1 MQLPPSQTLFG
12 RRGSLPMIRQTEVAE
27 CANAC
32 LAMVAVSY
40 GLQTDMA
47 ALRRRFPGSAR
58 GVTLRNLM
66 ENATAIGFTTRA
78 LKVDI
83 DHLEKV
89 VRPAILHWDLNHFVV
104 LAEITNKVAVV
115 HDPAFGIRKLSLEEL
130 GKHYTGIA
138 LELVPRS
145 DSRPRDERTKIGL
158 SSLWTRINGLSR
170 AIIQVL
176 LLSAVIL
183 GFTLAIP
190 QYLQTV
196 IDHVLPSSDRSLLV
210 VIAIGFA
217 LFQIFSIAASALRSM
232 VLLHAGTTMA
242 YHISINL
249 FSHLLRLPL
258 PYFARRHVGDIV
270 ARFGSIEPI
279 KDFLTQGVTSGII
292 DGVMAI
298 GTLVLMF
305 FYSPALAFLSLGAL
319 LLILLF
325 RLVLFP
331 AFFRATESEIVAN
344 AAESSAFIENMRG
357 MQTIKAFAIER
368 TRQERWQH
376 FLTASFNERVRVQK
390 FEIGFSTFEDLVEG
404 LSQILIVF
412 VAARMALQGDL
423 TIGMIFAFMAYRDH
437 FNSSLTS
444 LIDLII
450 EFRMLRLHLDR
461 LSDIATTNPDPSGG
475 INIKIEI
482 GKIEFQSVSFRYDDG
497 QPEVID
503 NASFVINK
511 GESVGLIGPSGSG
524 KTTLLKMM
532 MGLLP
537 KAGGEILI
545 DDVSLSRLDPHI
557 VRSQIASVMQDDLL
571 FSGSIADNISLFD
584 PTPDV
589 DWIHHCAKLACIH
602 DDIIGMSMGYETLV
616 GDMGSSLSGGQV
628 QRILLARAL
637 YRRPAIL
644 FIDEGTSN
652 LDVATER
659 MVSIAIQ
666 DLGITR
672 VVVAHRPNTIQSLDR
687 LLEVKDA
694 QVVEVSVDRSFA

>member
-1 MQLPPSQTLFG
+1 
-12 RRGSLPMIRQTEVAE
+12 
-27 CANAC
+27 
-32 LAMVAVSY
+32 
-40 GLQTDMA
+40 
-47 ALRRRFPGSAR
+47 
-58 GVTLRNLM
+58 
-66 ENATAIGFTTRA
+66 
-78 LKVDI
+78 
-83 DHLEKV
+83 
-89 VRPAILHWDLNHFVV
+89 
-104 LAEITNKVAVV
+104 
-115 HDPAFGIRKLSLEEL
+115 
-130 GKHYTGIA
+130 
-138 LELVPRS
+138 
-145 DSRPRDERTKIGL
+145 
-158 SSLWTRINGLSR
+158 
-170 AIIQVL
+170 
-176 LLSAVIL
+176 
-183 GFTLAIP
+183 
-190 QYLQTV
+190 
-196 IDHVLPSSDRSLLV
+196 
-210 VIAIGFA
+210 
-217 LFQIFSIAASALRSM
+217 
-232 VLLHAGTTMA
+232 
-242 YHISINL
+242 
-249 FSHLLRLPL
+249 
-258 PYFARRHVGDIV
+258 
-270 ARFGSIEPI
+270 
-279 KDFLTQGVTSGII
+279 
-292 DGVMAI
+292 
-298 GTLVLMF
+298 
-305 FYSPALAFLSLGAL
+305 
-319 LLILLF
+319 
-325 RLVLFP
+325 
-331 AFFRATESEIVAN
+331 
-344 AAESSAFIENMRG
+344 
-357 MQTIKAFAIER
+357 
-368 TRQERWQH
+368 
-376 FLTASFNERVRVQK
+376 
-390 FEIGFSTFEDLVEG
+390 
-404 LSQILIVF
+404 
-412 VAARMALQGDL
+412 
-423 TIGMIFAFMAYRDH
+423 MAYRDH

>member
-12 RRGSLPMIRQTEVAE
+12 SRGSLPMIRQTEVAE

-32 LAMVAVSY
+32 LAMVAGSY

-58 GVTLRNLM
+58 GVTLRDLM
-66 ENATAIGFTTRA
+66 ENANTLGFSTRA

-83 DHLEKV
+83 EHLEKV
-89 VRPAILHWDLNHFVV
+89 ERPAILHWDLNHFVV
-104 LAEITNKVAVV
+104 LAQISSKSAII
-115 HDPAFGIRKLSLEEL
+115 HDPAIGIRKLSLVEF

-145 DSRPRDERTKIGL
+145 DFRPQDERTKLGL
-158 SSLWTRINGLSR
+158 SSLWTRINGLRR
-170 AIIQVL
+170 AILQVL
-176 LLSAVIL
+176 LLSAIIL
-183 GFTLAIP
+183 AFTLAIP

-196 IDHVLPSSDRSLLV
+196 VDHVLPSSDRSLLI

-217 LFQIFSIAASALRSM
+217 LFQVFEIAAKTLRSM
-232 VLLHAGTTMA
+232 VILHAGTTMA

-258 PYFARRHVGDIV
+258 SYFSRRHVGDIV

-279 KDFLTQGVTSGII
+279 KDFLTQGLTSGII
-292 DGVMAI
+292 DGIMAI

-305 FYSPALAFLSLGAL
+305 LYSPTLAIVSLGAL
-319 LLILLF
+319 SAILLLRLILF
-325 RLVLFP
+325 RSFY
-331 AFFRATESEIVAN
+331 RATEAEIVAN
-344 AAESSAFIENMRG
+344 AAENSSFIENMRG
-357 MQTIKAFAIER
+357 MQTIKAFALER
-368 TRQERWQH
+368 PRQERWQH

-390 FEIGFSTFEDLVEG
+390 FEIGFSSFEDLIEG
-404 LSQILIVF
+404 LSSILIVF
-412 VAARMALQGDL
+412 LAARMSLQGDF
-423 TIGMIFAFMAYRDH
+423 TIGAIFAFMAYRDH

-444 LIDLII
+444 LIDLVID
-450 EFRMLRLHLDR
+450 FRMLSLHLER
-461 LSDIATTNPDPSGG
+461 LSDIATTPPDQDGG
-475 INIKIEI
+475 TPLKIER

-497 QPEVID
+497 QPEVI
-503 NASFVINK
+503 NEASFVINK

-537 KAGGEILI
+537 KTSGEILI
-545 DDVSLSRLDPHI
+545 DDVPLSRLDMNNFRRQ
-557 VRSQIASVMQDDLL
+557 VAVVMQDDLL
-571 FSGSIADNISLFD
+571 FSGSIADNIALFD
-584 PTPDV
+584 PSPDV

-602 DDIIGMSMGYETLV
+602 EDIAEMSMGYETLV

-628 QRILLARAL
+628 QRLQLARAF
-637 YRRPAIL
+637 YRRPSIL

-652 LDVATER
+652 LDVATEHK
-659 MVSIAIQ
+659 VNTAIKS
-666 DLGITR
+666 LGITR

-687 LLEVKDA
+687 LFEIQES
-694 QVVEVSVDRSFA
+694 QVVEVKKGRKFS

>member
-1 MQLPPSQTLFG
+1 M
-12 RRGSLPMIRQTEVAE
+12 
-27 CANAC
+27 
-32 LAMVAVSY
+32 
-40 GLQTDMA
+40 
-47 ALRRRFPGSAR
+47 
-58 GVTLRNLM
+58 
-66 ENATAIGFTTRA
+66 
-78 LKVDI
+78 
-83 DHLEKV
+83 
-89 VRPAILHWDLNHFVV
+89 NHFVV
-104 LAEITNKVAVV
+104 LAEISNKVAVV
-115 HDPAFGIRKLSLEEL
+115 HDPAFGIRKLSLEEF

-138 LELVPRS
+138 LELFPKS
-145 DSRPRDERTKIGL
+145 DFRPRDERTKIGL
-158 SSLWTRINGLSR
+158 SSLWTRISGLSR

-190 QYLQTV
+190 QYLQSV
-196 IDHVLPSSDRSLLV
+196 IDHVLPSSDRSLLI

-279 KDFLTQGVTSGII
+279 KDLLTQGVTSGII
-292 DGVMAI
+292 DGVMAV

-305 FYSPALAFLSLGAL
+305 FYSPTLAILSLGAL
-319 LLILLF
+319 FLILLL

-357 MQTIKAFAIER
+357 MQTIKAFAVEGV
-368 TRQERWQH
+368 RQERWQH

-404 LSQILIVF
+404 LSKILIVF
-412 VAARMALQGDL
+412 VAARMSLQGDF
-423 TIGMIFAFMAYRDH
+423 TIGMIFEFMAYRDH

-444 LIDLII
+444 LIDLVID
-450 EFRMLRLHLDR
+450 FRMLSLHLDR
-461 LSDIATTNPDPSGG
+461 LSDIATTKPDPSGG
-475 INIKIEI
+475 IDIKIEI

-537 KAGGEILI
+537 KTGGEILI
-545 DDVSLSRLDPHI
+545 DDVSLSRLDPHV
-557 VRSQIASVMQDDLL
+557 VRSQVASVMQDDLL

-602 DDIIGMSMGYETLV
+602 DDINGMSMGYETLV

-628 QRILLARAL
+628 QRVFLARAL

-659 MVSIAIQ
+659 MVNVAIQ

-687 LLEVKDA
+687 LLEVKDG
-694 QVVEVSVDRSFA
+694 QVVEVSIDRSFA

>member
-1 MQLPPSQTLFG
+1 
-12 RRGSLPMIRQTEVAE
+12 MIRQNEVAE

-66 ENATAIGFTTRA
+66 VNANAIGFTTRA

-83 DHLEKV
+83 DHLDKV
-89 VRPAILHWDLNHFVV
+89 VKPAILHWDLNHFVV
-104 LAEITNKVAVV
+104 LAEISNKVAVV
-115 HDPAFGIRKLSLEEL
+115 HDPAFGIRKLSLQEF

-138 LELVPRS
+138 LELVPKS
-145 DSRPRDERTKIGL
+145 DFRPRDERTKIGL

-196 IDHVLPSSDRSLLV
+196 IDHVLPSSDRSLLI

-292 DGVMAI
+292 DGVMAV

-305 FYSPALAFLSLGAL
+305 VYSPTLAILSLGAL
-319 LLILLF
+319 SLILLL

-357 MQTIKAFAIER
+357 MQTIKAFAVEVV
-368 TRQERWQH
+368 RQERWQH

-404 LSQILIVF
+404 LSKILIVF
-412 VAARMALQGDL
+412 VAARMSLQGDF

-450 EFRMLRLHLDR
+450 EFRMLSLHLDR
-461 LSDIATTNPDPSGG
+461 LSDIATTKPDPSGG
-475 INIKIEI
+475 IDIKIEI

-497 QPEVID
+497 QPEVIY

-537 KAGGEILI
+537 KTGGEILI
-545 DDVSLSRLDPHI
+545 DDVSLSSLDPHV

-602 DDIIGMSMGYETLV
+602 DDINGMSMGYETLV
-616 GDMGSSLSGGQV
+616 GDMWSSLSGGQV
-628 QRILLARAL
+628 QRVFLARAL

-659 MVSIAIQ
+659 MVNVAIQ

-687 LLEVKDA
+687 LLEVKDG